1 MSDYTETN
9 GAIEIDLYL
18 DELIEKGHN
27 GTIKNTDFTKSW
39 CNTVLVVAS
48 RIEYIVHSSKHT
60 KEGYSKDEA
69 VIYGLLVRLFK
80 LLCFQRR
87 LVCNQIMTTTVAAFF
102 ERMILEEVIN
112 IEYFIENYDRKLL
125 NNFRLNSLKP
135 ETFFEEAIVGDIS
148 ENAGQSTAW
157 QERLLKSIHVTY
169 EKANSSYEEVKS
181 SKVRLPNISEKFRA
195 TGNKRLYDISYRTKC
210 HDIHGDWVDLTQNY
224 LNYNHENNKFT
235 PNFQEF
241 QADLRQ
247 LNPILI
253 ICCDMLQKFI
263 KDFPG
268 HGLPHSLYNK
278 IEEDQRVIFLLD
290 KMHFNFLNKQDLL
303 DGIDNFFMK
312 SKSSIVEM

>member
-1 MSDYTETN
+1 MSNYTEDNET
-9 GAIEIDLYL
+9 IEIDLHL
-18 DELIEKGHN
+18 DELIRKGHN
-27 GTIKNTDFTKSW
+27 GTIKNTDFIATW
-39 CNTVLVVAS
+39 CNMVLVVAS
-48 RIEYIVHSSKHT
+48 RIEYIVLSSEHT
-60 KEGYSKDEA
+60 KVGYNKDEA

-87 LVCNQIMTTTVAAFF
+87 LVCNQIMTTSVAAFF

-112 IEYFIENYDRKLL
+112 LEYFIENYDRKLL
-125 NNFRLNSLKP
+125 NDFRLNSLKP
-135 ETFFEEAIVGDIS
+135 ETFFEEAIVGDIN

-157 QERLLKSIHVTY
+157 QERLLKSIHATY
-169 EKANSSYEEVKS
+169 EKASSSYEEVRS
-181 SKVRLPNISEKFRA
+181 SKVRLPSISEKFRA

-224 LNYNHENNKFT
+224 LSYSHENNTFT

-268 HGLPHSLYNK
+268 HELPHSLYDE
-278 IEEDQRVIFLLD
+278 IEEDQRVIFFLD

-303 DGIDNFFMK
+303 DGIDDSFYE
-312 SKSSIVEM
+312 I